1 MLIDIDLNNIYSYN
15 VNHKRNSVFDRQQG
29 CWVNQ
34 DIKTVSVSIKHGQD
48 DDTINELDMIRGT
61 HKETYD
67 ADIQVMYKDD
77 EPVRIVLTLDLGYIK
92 ELQYMTRNSF
102 KNIDVDFTFYDK
114 NNNNNEELFELTYNK
129 FRVDNLNFNYSLNG
143 NNELILTIEKRLMT
157 KNDKAQN
164 KDLDGL
170 IYHMINI
177 YRNNNVDDYML
188 NIELYG
194 HE

>member
-15 VNHKRNSVFDRQQG
+15 VNHKRTSVFDRQNG
-29 CWVNQ
+29 CWINQ
-34 DIKTVSVSIKHGQD
+34 DIKTVSISIKYGND
-48 DDTINELDMIRGT
+48 DGTIDELDMIRGN

-67 ADIQVMYKDD
+67 ADIQVMYKND
-77 EPVRIVLTLDLGYIK
+77 EPVRLTLTLDLGYIK
-92 ELQYMTRNSF
+92 ELQYMNRNSF
-102 KNIDVDFTFYDK
+102 KDIDVDLIFYDATD
-114 NNNNNEELFELTYNK
+114 EELFNLTYNK

-157 KNDKAQN
+157 KNDKIQN

-170 IYHMINI
+170 ICHMVNI
-177 YRNNNVDDYML
+177 YSNNCIDDFKL
-188 NIELYG
+188 NISLYA

>member
-15 VNHKRNSVFDRQQG
+15 VNHKRNSVFDRHQG

-48 DDTINELDMIRGT
+48 DGTIDELDMIRGT

-102 KNIDVDFTFYDK
+102 KNIDVDFTFYDATD
-114 NNNNNEELFELTYNK
+114 EELFDLTYNK

-170 IYHMINI
+170 IYHMVNI
-177 YRNNNVDDYML
+177 YRNNCIDDFKL
-188 NIELYG
+188 NISLYA

>member
-15 VNHKRNSVFDRQQG
+15 VNHKRTSVFDRHKG
-29 CWVNQ
+29 CQVSQ
-34 DIKTVSVSIKHGQD
+34 DIKTVSVSIKYGHD
-48 DDTINELDMIRGT
+48 DNTIDELDMIRGT
-61 HKETYD
+61 HKKTYD
-67 ADIQVMYKDD
+67 VDIQVMYKND
-77 EPVRIVLTLDLGYIK
+77 EPVRLALTLDLGYIK
-92 ELQYMTRNSF
+92 ELQYMNRSSF
-102 KNIDVDFTFYDK
+102 KDIDIDLTFYDK
-114 NNNNNEELFELTYNK
+114 DGEELFDLTYNK

-177 YRNNNVDDYML
+177 YRNDNVDKYRL
-188 NIELYG
+188 NINLYG
-194 HE
+194 HD

>member
-1 MLIDIDLNNIYSYN
+1 MRIFNLIGSVVFVVYGVLIPAISTAVLNFVLIVINTYHIAMLVIDKKNEEKVERKLKN
-15 VNHKRNSVFDRQQG
+15 VKDYL
-29 CWVNQ
+29 
-34 DIKTVSVSIKHGQD
+34 K
-48 DDTINELDMIRGT
+48 INPSS
-61 HKETYD
+61 
-67 ADIQVMYKDD
+67 DD
-77 EPVRIVLTLDLGYIK
+77 ED
-92 ELQYMTRNSF
+92 

-114 NNNNNEELFELTYNK
+114 DDEELFDLTYNK

-170 IYHMINI
+170 IYHMVNI
-177 YRNNNVDDYML
+177 YRNNCIDDFKL
-188 NIELYG
+188 NISLYA

>member
-15 VNHKRNSVFDRQQG
+15 INHKRNSVFDRHQG

-77 EPVRIVLTLDLGYIK
+77 EPVRIVSTLIFGYVK

-102 KNIDVDFTFYDK
+102 KNIDVDFTFYDATD
-114 NNNNNEELFELTYNK
+114 EELFDLTYNK

-170 IYHMINI
+170 IYHMVNI
-177 YRNNNVDDYML
+177 YRNNCIDDFKL
-188 NIELYG
+188 NISLYA

>member
-15 VNHKRNSVFDRQQG
+15 INHKRNSVFDRHQG
-29 CWVNQ
+29 CWINQ
-34 DIKTVSVSIKHGQD
+34 DIKTASVSIKYGQD
-48 DDTINELDMIRGT
+48 DGTIDELDMIRGT

-102 KNIDVDFTFYDK
+102 KNIDVDFTFYDATD
-114 NNNNNEELFELTYNK
+114 EELFDLTYNK
-129 FRVDNLNFNYSLNG
+129 FRVDNLNFNYSLTG

-170 IYHMINI
+170 IYHMVNI
-177 YRNNNVDDYML
+177 YRNNCIDDFKL
-188 NIELYG
+188 NISLYA

>member
-15 VNHKRNSVFDRQQG
+15 VNHKRNSVFDRHQG
-29 CWVNQ
+29 CWINQ

-48 DDTINELDMIRGT
+48 DGTIDELDMIRGT

-102 KNIDVDFTFYDK
+102 KNIDVDFTFYDATD
-114 NNNNNEELFELTYNK
+114 EELFDLTYNK

-170 IYHMINI
+170 IYHMVNI
-177 YRNNNVDDYML
+177 YRNNCIDDFKL
-188 NIELYG
+188 NISLYA

>member
-15 VNHKRNSVFDRQQG
+15 VNHKRNSVFDRHQG

-34 DIKTVSVSIKHGQD
+34 DIKTVSVSIKRGQD
-48 DDTINELDMIRGT
+48 DGSIDELDIIRGT

-67 ADIQVMYKDD
+67 ADIQVMYKND
-77 EPVRIVLTLDLGYIK
+77 EPVRLALTLDLGYIK
-92 ELQYMTRNSF
+92 ELQYMNRNSF
-102 KNIDVDFTFYDK
+102 KDIDVDLTFYDATG
-114 NNNNNEELFELTYNK
+114 EELFDLTYNK

-143 NNELILTIEKRLMT
+143 NNELIFTIEKRLMT
-157 KNDKAQN
+157 KNDKSQN

-170 IYHMINI
+170 IYHMVNI
-177 YRNNNVDDYML
+177 YRNNCVDDFKL
-188 NIELYG
+188 NISLYG

>member
-15 VNHKRNSVFDRQQG
+15 VNHKRNSVFDRHQG
-29 CWVNQ
+29 CWINQ

-102 KNIDVDFTFYDK
+102 KNIDVDFTFYDATD
-114 NNNNNEELFELTYNK
+114 EELFDLTYNK

-170 IYHMINI
+170 IYHMVNI
-177 YRNNNVDDYML
+177 YRNNCIDDFKL
-188 NIELYG
+188 NISLYA